1 MLAALLLYLVF
12 IVVCAV
18 IEDALVLF
26 AGIPAGVVLIGGM
39 LYVCYRKLRRI
50 EERLQAP
57 PQEAQ
62 GKPGAGQDSP

>member
-39 LYVCYRKLRRI
+39 L
-50 EERLQAP
+50 
-57 PQEAQ
+57 
-62 GKPGAGQDSP
+62 